1 MISRYAIFLLS
12 LGGLSTACYGTELD
26 TSIDG
31 LFACDAD
38 SDCTLGSVCSAGICL
53 DRASLEGPSVRV
65 LEPPPLA
72 VFPAGDTTTIPL
84 VVSGEDLVLT
94 DGSTEE
100 PNAGYIEVLLD
111 GAVVDTIT
119 EGDLEAGVAIAS
131 IIAPEDAGL
140 HHIGLVARRLDGE
153 LFSGEEAAVASAF
166 WIDDGREH
174 VGILDPAPG
183 FKVALESDDLSIEI
197 AALNFTFVN
206 PGFVDPQEFDEPGA
220 GYVHLYIDA
229 DVPTCIPACNFTHQA
244 AIMPPGLSRVN
255 RLVAERGV
263 LLPGELGTTR
273 IQIVAQDLLQQPY
286 YREGDATELVFHQV
300 PVQSIVEI
308 DQ

>member
-1 MISRYAIFLLS
+1 MTTRFATFSFVLGCTIS
-12 LGGLSTACYGTELD
+12 GCYGTQLD
-26 TSIDG
+26 ADVDG
-31 LFACDAD
+31 IFACDVDAD
-38 SDCTLGSVCSAGICL
+38 CALGNVCAAGICQ
-53 DRASLEGPSVRV
+53 DRASLEGPAIEV

-72 VFPAGDTTTIPL
+72 VFPMGQTTTIPL
-84 VVSGEDLVLT
+84 VVGGDSLVLSAG
-94 DGSTEE
+94 DSVEA
-100 PNAGYIEVLLD
+100 NAGYIEVLLD

-119 EGDLEAGVAIAS
+119 QGDLVDGIALDS
-131 IIAPEDAGL
+131 IIAPDDAGL

-153 LFSGEEAAVASAF
+153 LFAGEQAAVASAF

-183 FKVALESDDLSIEI
+183 FKVALESEDLQIEI

-206 PGFVDPQEFDEPGA
+206 PGFIDPAEVTETGR

-229 DVPTCIPACNFTHQA
+229 DVPTCIPACNFTHQT

-286 YREGDATELVFHQV
+286 YREGDATQLVFHQV
-300 PVQSIVEI
+300 PVQSIVELG
-308 DQ
+308 Q